1 MMLFILVLLR
11 TTPKTMQDQPK
22 GSSEG

>member
-1 MMLFILVLLR
+1 MMLFVLVLLR